1 MSLTCRLCASL
12 IAGSW
17 KYPVIPMVDSWKFL
31 DSRRMTNICERWSK
45 DHTNALQYALF
56 NGDGFESWEN
66 VWGTWNGITQRD
78 GEQIRRVGS
87 ILRFLGSRRF
97 LQSQAWVPHSPTTKP
112 STLFSSLW
120 PAADGSNSS
129 AAWTVVN
136 RDMKSPSTGPA
147 INVTIQPPPGV
158 TWHYYD
164 LYHGTE
170 LPTPIAGTLDISV
183 EVSGYGAV
191 LATPNATSV
200 DPELAAFLAKM
211 NNMTSVPLQSLSNVW
226 QYEQQRRLPI
236 APAPAPAV
244 LAVSSAIPAPPPAG
258 MVKIPGGK
266 FRFAV
271 QGIEIEGG

>member
-1 MSLTCRLCASL
+1 
-12 IAGSW
+12 
-17 KYPVIPMVDSWKFL
+17 
-31 DSRRMTNICERWSK
+31 MTNICERWSK

-66 VWGTWNGITQRD
+66 VWGTWNGITDRD
-78 GEQIRRVGS
+78 GEQIRRVAS
-87 ILRFLGSRRF
+87 ILRFLGSRRY
-97 LQSQAWVPHSPTTKP
+97 LQSKDWVPHSPTAKP
-112 STLFSSLW
+112 ATLFSSLW
-120 PAADGSNSS
+120 PAADGSKSS

-136 RDMKSPSTGPA
+136 RDVKNASTGPA
-147 INVTIQPPPGV
+147 INITMEPPAGV

-170 LPTPIAGTLDISV
+170 LPLPTTGTIDIDL

-191 LATPNATSV
+191 LATPNATSA

-211 NNMTSVPLQSLSNVW
+211 NKMTRTPLQSLSNVW

-236 APAPAPAV
+236 APAPAPA
-244 LAVSSAIPAPPPAG
+244 LPAISSGISAPPPPG

-271 QGIEIEGG
+271 QGIEIEGGGTNINVNPYGVDFQYVSCLEHLR